1 MSFFKDFKEDLSQA
15 VNELL
20 PGEEELKAA
29 APERPEL
36 VVNTLEQEV
45 DVQSELK
52 KLEGLFEKVDE
63 VAAKQ
68 SEKPIVLTPEEPK
81 VKAEPEKPIERAIP
95 EPRKEVK
102 KEIRTEEIPVK
113 EPEHKEE
120 TIVTTKAVVNEENI
134 TNEEVNA
141 DAEKTAEA
149 KIIAGLSA
157 EISDEVTVITEGT
170 SLKGDLESTGSFE
183 LRGKIEGNV
192 RCNGK
197 VTITGSIHG
206 NAEASEF
213 FADAAKV
220 EGEISTSGT
229 VKIGLGSVVVGNITA
244 TSAVIAGAI
253 KGDIDVQG
261 PVVVDTSAVV
271 MGNIKS
277 RSVQINNG
285 AVIEGFCS
293 QCYADVDMETFFDK

>member
-1 MSFFKDFKEDLSQA
+1 MSFFKDFKDDLSQA

-20 PGEEELKAA
+20 PGEEMKETAV
-29 APERPEL
+29 PEQPEL

-52 KLEGLFEKVDE
+52 KLEGLFEKVE
-63 VAAKQ
+63 EPAAKQ
-68 SEKPIVLTPEEPK
+68 PEEPVVLTPEVPVKAPEVKLEDAIQESQKELKAKTIVAEEPK
-81 VKAEPEKPIERAIP
+81 QK
-95 EPRKEVK
+95 
-102 KEIRTEEIPVK
+102 
-113 EPEHKEE
+113 
-120 TIVTTKAVVNEENI
+120 EENI
-134 TNEEVNA
+134 VNTEAVANTEAESTLPKEV
-141 DAEKTAEA
+141 
-149 KIIAGLSA
+149 
-157 EISDEVTVITEGT
+157 SDEVTVITEGT

-197 VTITGSIHG
+197 MTITGCIKG
-206 NAEASEF
+206 NAQASEF
-213 FADAAKV
+213 FADSAKV
-220 EGEISTSGT
+220 EGEVSTTGT
-229 VKIGLGSVVVGNITA
+229 VKIGLGSVVIGNISA

-293 QCYADVDMETFFDK
+293 QCYADVDMESLFDNK